1 MLWVN
6 SLIAF
11 STGSLSSMI
20 KLSNNCLFRECH
32 CLLLISRDLCK
43 FVWQKELYIYN
54 SFILSCDL
62 LKYFIL
68 FCLAVLVWSPQ
79 RNWYIIHVQ
88 LRGKDILLSGK
99 LSEAWRKC
107 NQRLFSSNSSLW
119 ILACKYL
126 LKFNNRNTRAMC

>member
-1 MLWVN
+1 MLWEN

-11 STGSLSSMI
+11 STASLSSMI
-20 KLSNNCLFRECH
+20 KLSNNCLFRESH
-32 CLLLISRDLCK
+32 WLLFINRDLCK
-43 FVWQKELYIYN
+43 FVWQNELYIYN
-54 SFILSCDL
+54 PCILNRGL
-62 LKYFIL
+62 FKFFIL

-79 RNWYIIHVQ
+79 RNWYIIHEQ

-107 NQRLFSSNSSLW
+107 NQRLSSSNPSLW
-119 ILACKYL
+119 ILAYKCL